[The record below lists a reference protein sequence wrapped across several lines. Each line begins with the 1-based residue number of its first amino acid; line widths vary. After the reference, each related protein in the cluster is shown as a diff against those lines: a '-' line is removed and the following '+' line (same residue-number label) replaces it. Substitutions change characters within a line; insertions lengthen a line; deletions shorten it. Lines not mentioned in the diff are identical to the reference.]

1 MAFIKDTHDLLMIG
15 LGIVA
20 AILIYDYIM
29 APAIRR
35 RVQRQVKDSIRASF
49 GAGAA
54 GGTDGEEAGAG
65 PVAPLRA
72 TAEAAPAAPVRGADP
87 AGSGTYRVEEYAK
100 SLREQQAKLDGERK
114 GLVEERTRLEEARR
128 ALESDREQVD
138 DLARDVAEAR
148 AALEARRAAMESSE
162 LVAGPAGGA
171 RAPHEAAAPAV
182 QWTALEARARELE
195 AEKGQLVRERGDVE
209 SRRLALDQRERALA
223 QHKEDV
229 ERERAALLD
238 VRKQLAARQESIE
251 QMQKRHAQLLVAL
264 ERERTEAAKLP
275 EPVRAALDRLRQE
288 GEAALQAP
296 PAPVSEAPAPVAEN
310 PAHALLRA
318 FHAAVPAGASPARSD
333 AFLVRIV
340 EDEGLATAAQIR
352 ECRELQQHMDAP
364 ASLGFLL
371 LRMGALDEAKLRRVL
386 EVEERRL
393 GRAAPA
399 PPGGGAPAAA
409 SGDTPEPPSSPV
421 DSPVDRV
428 AGAADAATASY
439 LEPQAPTDP
448 VSGGS
453 TGRADS

>member
-1 MAFIKDTHDLLMIG
+1 MRRDDGVDMAFIRDTHDWLMIG
-15 LGIVA
+15 LGTVA
-20 AILIYDYIM
+20 AILIYDYFL
-29 APAIRR
+29 APRLRR

-54 GGTDGEEAGAG
+54 GRTDGEDAGAG
-65 PVAPLRA
+65 PAAPSGA
-72 TAEAAPAAPVRGADP
+72 PAEAVPAAPARGADP
-87 AGSGTYRVEEYAK
+87 SGSGTYRVEEYAK
-100 SLREQQAKLDGERK
+100 SLRDQQAKLDEERK
-114 GLVEERTRLEEARR
+114 GLVEERARLEVSRR
-128 ALESDREQVD
+128 ELESDREQVD
-138 DLARDVAEAR
+138 ALARDVAEAR
-148 AALEARRAAMESSE
+148 VALEARRAAMESSA

-171 RAPHEAAAPAV
+171 GAPHEAATPAV

-195 AEKGQLVRERGDVE
+195 AEKEQLARERGDVE

-296 PAPVSEAPAPVAEN
+296 PPPLPEAPAPAAEN
-310 PAHALLRA
+310 PAHVLLRA
-318 FHAAVPAGASPARSD
+318 FYAAVPAGTSPARAD
-333 AFLVRIV
+333 AFLVRIA
-340 EDEGLATAAQIR
+340 EDEGLATPAQIR

-364 ASLGFLL
+364 ASFGFLL

-393 GRAAPA
+393 GRAASGDASEP
-399 PPGGGAPAAA
+399 PAA
-409 SGDTPEPPSSPV
+409 TPSPPA

-428 AGAADAATASY
+428 AGAATAPY
-439 LEPQAPTDP
+439 LEPKAPPDP
-448 VSGGS
+448 ASGGS
-453 TGRADS
+453 TGRAAS